1 LEQAKAYA
9 RWLERHLREATG
21 RDVSVSPTVA
31 LPGWFVV
38 DRNVPRPAV
47 AVFSPKGNGARFM
60 VDRNIGAPLDEGT
73 RALVAQALAMRYPE
87 ASA

>member
-1 LEQAKAYA
+1 
-9 RWLERHLREATG
+9 
-21 RDVSVSPTVA
+21 
-31 LPGWFVV
+31 
-38 DRNVPRPAV
+38 
-47 AVFSPKGNGARFM
+47 M